1 MRVLFTIAWRN
12 IWRHT
17 RRTLLTVG
25 TVALGLMLLLLSIGL
40 GDGGHYQM
48 IETSVRLGSGHV
60 VIQEPGYQQSR
71 GAGKL
76 IDGSAQRGAMA
87 WFDSVRGR
95 FGIQAVL
102 RRVFVSGLAASAE
115 DSAGVQMVGI
125 EPALEKTVSRFAEK
139 LVAGR
144 FIESGDSDDVV
155 IGNGLARRL
164 ALKPGDKLVLT
175 AQEVRG
181 AELQSMLVHVCGVM
195 RIGIEDLD
203 EAAVLL
209 PLATA
214 QRFLRT
220 GDGVHQIAVLLTDS
234 RLADPLAHLGREQ
247 LPRLDVLTWAQA
259 LPELDDFIRIDDAG
273 NYLFNAVFFVLI
285 AFLVLNTL
293 LMSVLERRREFAL
306 LDALGL
312 TPDRRFSMIM
322 LEASFIALLSAV
334 AGSVLGLLGH
344 MYFAVHGLP
353 IDLFYTGEISAAGVV
368 FDSVIYSNL
377 SEHRILGCIC
387 LVFLLTLLLA
397 LIPARRAA
405 RPADAYLLG
414 RV

>member
-1 MRVLFTIAWRN
+1 MKVLFTIAWRN

-25 TVALGLMLLLLSIGL
+25 TVALGLTLLLLSIGL

-60 VIQEPGYQQSR
+60 VIQAPGYQQSR
-71 GAGKL
+71 GAAKL
-76 IDGSAQRGAMA
+76 IDSSAQHLALA
-87 WFDSVRGR
+87 WLDSVHDR

-115 DSAGVQMVGI
+115 DSAGVQMIGI
-125 EPALEKTVSRFAEK
+125 DPATEKTVSRFAEK
-139 LVAGR
+139 L
-144 FIESGDSDDVV
+144 IEGKFLESEDSDDVV
-155 IGNGLARRL
+155 IGGGVARRL

-175 AQEVRG
+175 AQEVGG
-181 AELQSMLVHVCGVM
+181 AELQSMLLHVRGVM

-203 EAAVLL
+203 EATVLL
-209 PLATA
+209 PLGTA
-214 QRFLRT
+214 QRFLKT
-220 GDGVHQIAVLLTDS
+220 GEGVHQIAVLLKDG
-234 RLADPLAHLGREQ
+234 RFAEPLARLGQER
-247 LPRLDVLTWAQA
+247 LPRLDVLSWAQA
-259 LPELDDFIRIDDAG
+259 LPELNDFIRIDDAG

-293 LMSVLERRREFAL
+293 LMSVLERKREFAL

-312 TPDRRFSMIM
+312 TPDRRFSMVM
-322 LEASFIALLSAV
+322 LEAGFVALLSAV
-334 AGSVLGLLGH
+334 TGSALGLLGH
-344 MYFAVHGLP
+344 TYFAVHGMPL
-353 IDLFYTGEISAAGVV
+353 DWFYAGEIAAAGVV
-368 FDSVIYSNL
+368 FDPIIYSNL
-377 SEHRILGCIC
+377 SENRILGCIG

-414 RV
+414 RI